1 MSTVASI
8 LHDNQSSNSNNMFN
22 SKIVDSAEDALISQL
37 EDCRDKICLPAE
49 MKNNTVYPLPD
60 VRFPSQSSF

>member
-1 MSTVASI
+1 
-8 LHDNQSSNSNNMFN
+8 MFN